1 MGGIVLHL
9 LPLHTKAV
17 VPIMIYELNADLFS
31 RHACPSARAV
41 FLLWWSAKQMGVH
54 IVVPRTRYQ
63 VYCKK
68 QAGRFSQSERKRIW
82 EIFTI
87 RAEKDRS

>member
-63 VYCKK
+63 VYI
-68 QAGRFSQSERKRIW
+68 ASNRLGDN
-82 EIFTI
+82 FTI
-87 RAEKDRS
+87 RAEENRS